1 MAISSYWPPSPQ
13 TLEAFNLLPR
23 TSQNPFILL
32 ILLFH
37 SPLALLFFTFKSL
50 FHPNDIVIRTKQ
62 FSRIGSCGRMRRPL
76 RVESRENLATFS
88 YDLETW
94 TLGITMSHIHSSC
107 YSRFGTRTIERP
119 SDNYL
124 WNQFWWG
131 GQISVDS
138 GRNGPFEEKIFSSEI
153 YLTDSN
159 AVFNWLAAFR
169 LDSFH
174 YHTVLTKYIQII
186 FS

>member
-1 MAISSYWPPSPQ
+1 MLLFDSLIAVGLPGDGNKQLLATITTNHHRPPSPQ

-107 YSRFGTRTIERP
+107 YSRLCEW
-119 SDNYL
+119 DY
-124 WNQFWWG
+124 
-131 GQISVDS
+131 
-138 GRNGPFEEKIFSSEI
+138 RND
-153 YLTDSN
+153 L
-159 AVFNWLAAFR
+159 
-169 LDSFH
+169 
-174 YHTVLTKYIQII
+174 QII
-186 FS
+186 ICETNFGGEDKYPWTVGEMVHLKRGNDQL

>member
-1 MAISSYWPPSPQ
+1 MMTMTRRMVRMLLFDSLIAVGLPGDGNKQLLATITTNHHRPPSPQ

-107 YSRFGTRTIERP
+107 YSRLWDLDYRMTFG
-119 SDNYL
+119 
-124 WNQFWWG
+124 
-131 GQISVDS
+131 
-138 GRNGPFEEKIFSSEI
+138 
-153 YLTDSN
+153 
-159 AVFNWLAAFR
+159 
-169 LDSFH
+169 
-174 YHTVLTKYIQII
+174 
-186 FS
+186 